1 MSFLVANV
9 PPHKCYV
16 RKEYLYNLEKGH
28 GEFTEA
34 VWISVK
40 SIARRAIYIEALLP
54 EYGALYD
61 KLPLHA
67 FVSDPETP
75 SPDLPLDVIEL
86 WDCFSYDI
94 TVVEK
99 FTLSGLRCK
108 FLGKDKQWHHGEYMF
123 TIDACE
129 PDYNRPRLGLSET
142 PDEHKSFNVI
152 ALDNGQYAAQ
162 PNNRVLW
169 YEASMIPREIKT
181 PDFKVSTHD
190 FAVETDPS
198 WTVGDTREW
207 QYKTKEEREIQ
218 QTKENDP
225 LPFIFTVEPGDE
237 GSC

>member
-1 MSFLVANV
+1 MSFLIANV

-16 RKEYLYNLEKGH
+16 RKEYLYDLEKGH

-34 VWISVK
+34 IWISVK

-61 KLPLHA
+61 KLPLAA

-94 TVVEK
+94 TVMEK
-99 FTLSGLRCK
+99 FTLAGLRCK

-142 PDEHKSFNVI
+142 PDEHKSFNMI
-152 ALDNGQYAAQ
+152 A
-162 PNNRVLW
+162 
-169 YEASMIPREIKT
+169 
-181 PDFKVSTHD
+181 
-190 FAVETDPS
+190 
-198 WTVGDTREW
+198 
-207 QYKTKEEREIQ
+207 
-218 QTKENDP
+218 
-225 LPFIFTVEPGDE
+225 
-237 GSC
+237 